1 MKSIYAKRID
11 KLLFFAYIFCYEF
24 TLMRKSVKW
33 KKLKK
38 EIIMK
43 KLLAIALAGTMSLT
57 MLAGCGSKATTA
69 ETPAET
75 TETAADT
82 SDETTEADAST
93 ADDTV
98 YKIGVIQLVEH
109 AALDAANKGF
119 VDGLDEAG
127 IKYEIDQQ
135 NAQGDQTACDTIA
148 SKLVNDGN
156 DLILAIATPA
166 AQAVAGKTTEIPIL
180 VTAVTDPATS
190 GLVDTNEVP
199 GGNVSGTSD
208 LTPVKEQI
216 GLLTEL
222 IPEAKTIGI
231 LYCSAED
238 NSVFQADIAKKEI
251 EAAGMEWKEFTVS
264 SSNEIQS
271 VVESAVGK
279 VDALYCPTDNMIAA
293 GMTTVAMV
301 ANENNLPTICG
312 ESGMVEAGGLATF
325 GIDYYNLGKLT
336 AEQAVKILKG
346 EATPAETPIGYLTA
360 DQCEFAGN
368 DETATALGIDL
379 STYKK

>member
-1 MKSIYAKRID
+1 
-11 KLLFFAYIFCYEF
+11 
-24 TLMRKSVKW
+24 
-33 KKLKK
+33 
-38 EIIMK
+38 MK
-43 KLLAIALAGTMSLT
+43 KLLAMALVGAMTAT
-57 MLAGCGSKATTA
+57 MLVGCGSKATTEDAPAATA
-69 ETPAET
+69 EATTTEAAT
-75 TETAADT
+75 DAAATETA
-82 SDETTEADAST
+82 EAGDG
-93 ADDTV
+93 TV

-119 VDGLDEAG
+119 IDGLDEAG
-127 IKYEIDQQ
+127 IKYEVDQQ

-166 AQAVAGKTTEIPIL
+166 AQAVAGKTSDIPIL

-199 GGNVSGTSD
+199 AGNVSGTSD

-216 GLLTEL
+216 ALLTEL
-222 IPEAKTIGI
+222 IPDAKTVGI

-238 NSVFQADIAKKEI
+238 NSRFQADIAKEEI
-251 EAAGMEWKEFTVS
+251 KAAGLESKDFTVS

-271 VVESAVGK
+271 VVESMVGK
-279 VDALYCPTDNMIAA
+279 VDAIYCPTDNMIAA
-293 GMTTVAMV
+293 GMTTVTMV
-301 ANENNLPTICG
+301 ANENGLPTICG
-312 ESGMVEAGGLATF
+312 EAGMVDAGGLATF

-346 EATPAETPIGYLTA
+346 EATTAEMPIGYLTA

-368 DETATALGIDL
+368 DETAATLGIDL
-379 STYKK
+379 SAYKK

>member
-1 MKSIYAKRID
+1 
-11 KLLFFAYIFCYEF
+11 
-24 TLMRKSVKW
+24 
-33 KKLKK
+33 
-38 EIIMK
+38 MK
-43 KLLAIALAGTMSLT
+43 KLLAMALVGAMSLT
-57 MLAGCGSKATTA
+57 MLAGCGSKA
-69 ETPAET
+69 ET
-75 TETAADT
+75 TEVPATEENA
-82 SDETTEADAST
+82 TEAAATEAGTAEAAAAS
-93 ADDTV
+93 DDTV

-119 VDGLDEAG
+119 IDGLDEAG
-127 IKYEIDQQ
+127 IKYEVDQQ

-166 AQAVAGKTTEIPIL
+166 AQAVAGKTTDIPIL

-190 GLVDTNEVP
+190 GLVASNEAP

-216 GLLTEL
+216 ALLTEL
-222 IPEAKTIGI
+222 LPEAKTVGI

-251 EAAGMEWKEFTVS
+251 EAAGLDWKEFTVS

-271 VVESAVGK
+271 VVESMVGK
-279 VDALYCPTDNMIAA
+279 VEAVYAPTDNMIAA

-301 ANENNLPTICG
+301 ANENNLPVICG
-312 ESGMVEAGGLATF
+312 EAGMVEAGGLATF

-346 EATPAETPIGYLTA
+346 EAATADMPIGYLTA

-368 DETATALGIDL
+368 DETAATFGIDL
-379 STYKK
+379 SAYKK

>member
-1 MKSIYAKRID
+1 
-11 KLLFFAYIFCYEF
+11 
-24 TLMRKSVKW
+24 
-33 KKLKK
+33 
-38 EIIMK
+38 MK
-43 KLLAIALAGTMSLT
+43 KLLAMALVGAMTAT
-57 MLAGCGSKATTA
+57 MLMGCGSKATTE
-69 ETPAET
+69 ETAPAATEATGT
-75 TETAADT
+75 TETSATEDTAAT
-82 SDETTEADAST
+82 ETAG
-93 ADDTV
+93 DDTV
-98 YKIGVIQLVEH
+98 YKIGIIQLVEH

-127 IKYEIDQQ
+127 IKYEVDQQ

-166 AQAVAGKTTEIPIL
+166 AQAVAGKTTDIPIL

-216 GLLTEL
+216 ALLTEL
-222 IPEAKTIGI
+222 VPEAKKVGI
-231 LYCSAED
+231 LFCSAED
-238 NSVFQADIAKKEI
+238 NSRFQADIAKTEI
-251 EAAGMEWKEFTVS
+251 TAAGLEPVEFTVS

-271 VVESAVGK
+271 VVESMVGK

-301 ANENNLPTICG
+301 ANENGLPVICG

-368 DETATALGIDL
+368 EETAKALGIDL
-379 STYKK
+379 SAHMK